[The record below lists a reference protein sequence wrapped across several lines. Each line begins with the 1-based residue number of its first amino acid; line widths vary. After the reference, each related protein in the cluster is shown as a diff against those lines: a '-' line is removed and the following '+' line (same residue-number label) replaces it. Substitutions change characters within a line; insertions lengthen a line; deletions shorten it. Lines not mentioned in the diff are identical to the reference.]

1 MKPAEVYD
9 AISKALNEGRSIKDA
24 AYHLAAQ
31 INSKPAAVI
40 KAYQRERAKRADGA
54 HLGHGNAKFTGE
66 EEVTIIS
73 SMLAFAQ
80 QRKAGS
86 ATLVVEVVE
95 RMDLLKRFQREGEVD
110 QSVATLR
117 QRAYHWAERRIQTW
131 RKQGLIKTTTSKP
144 ANKERTDAEQQIAD
158 GTAFFEQL
166 GAVFNAQ
173 KHVVRTND
181 KKKKKKKKKLTC
193 EVAKLKCH
201 QLRRVHPRRHRSVGS
216 LDARRSRR
224 QRAAA
229 VELPV
234 ARQHQSR
241 RARIRQRSR

>member
-181 KKKKKKKKKLTC
+181 KKKKKKKKKNSH
-193 EVAKLKCH
+193 AK
-201 QLRRVHPRRHRSVGS
+201 
-216 LDARRSRR
+216 
-224 QRAAA
+224 
-229 VELPV
+229 
-234 ARQHQSR
+234 
-241 RARIRQRSR
+241 